1 MQRIL
6 AMMLIKK
13 LVTITAIMACS
24 LCITCHEQVNQG
36 LLLSLNQALSGRAP
50 VADAGADQRINILRG
65 SVDLDGS
72 GSHDPE
78 GKALAYSWSVTF
90 QPAGSSVSFA
100 DSTAAATS
108 FTFDIEGTYEIMLTV
123 DDGYNSSSDL
133 VTVDVAG
140 NNGPTADAGTDL
152 EVTAGDVVTL
162 DGSGSLDQDGDSLIY
177 TWTQILGPAIGTG
190 TLTGVHPAFTA
201 PSEVCTLAYDLR
213 VDDGAGY
220 SFSDRVF
227 IFIMRKG
234 GAAIYV
240 ATTGDDAFEG
250 TRARPLKTIQA
261 GINAALAAGSD
272 VYMGAGL
279 YNESITLASGVSLF
293 GGFDP
298 STWVRDSFDPSY
310 TPLFTSTIQGGT
322 LAVDGNGISGAIIEG
337 LTISSADATI
347 AGSGSCGIR
356 LIYSTVTLRHCSIS
370 AGNGTPGANGANR
383 ANGLPGEN
391 GVAGQAGAKDN
402 PRNGNGGRGGNGY
415 DGGNGGRGGDGGFY
429 DVLDVD
435 PNGDGEP
442 GEDGYVGLYGGTAGT
457 GGSGGDCG
465 TEGEN
470 GSGGSGG
477 SPGTNGVHGPGGSS
491 GFLNN
496 NLWVSATGIAGTD
509 GNPGNGGGGGGGGG
523 GQYGM
528 STPGT
533 GNGGGGGGGG
543 GEGGHGGRCGQGGG
557 GSFGLFVIESTI
569 TIENCTI
576 RSGNGGNGGSGG
588 SGGAGGPGGAGGA
601 GATYG
606 NDEIGEGGDGGAGG
620 QGGSGGHGGGGAGGP
635 SFSTF
640 KYGWFSIIISSD
652 CIYIYGSGGTGGASS
667 GNAGYAG
674 ESGQL
679 GGASI

>member
-1 MQRIL
+1 
-6 AMMLIKK
+6 MMLIKK

-24 LCITCHEQVNQG
+24 LCITCHEQASQG
-36 LLLSLNQALSGRAP
+36 LLLSLNQALSGQPP

-65 SVDLDGS
+65 SIDLDGS
-72 GSHDPE
+72 GSRDPE
-78 GKALAYSWSVTF
+78 GKALAYSWSVIF
-90 QPAGSSVSFA
+90 QPAGSSVSFT

-108 FTFDIEGTYEIMLTV
+108 FTFDTEGTYEIMLTV

-140 NNGPTADAGTDL
+140 NTGPTADAGTDR
-152 EVTAGDVVTL
+152 EVTAGDIVTL

-190 TLTGVHPAFTA
+190 TLTGAHPAFTA

-220 SFSDRVF
+220 SFADRVF
-227 IFIMRKG
+227 IFVMRKS

-272 VYMGAGL
+272 VYIGAGL

-337 LTISSADATI
+337 LTITSADATI

-370 AGNGTPGANGANR
+370 AGNGAPGANGANG

-402 PRNGNGGRGGNGY
+402 ARNGNGGRGGNGY
-415 DGGNGGRGGDGGFY
+415 GGGNGGRGGDGGY
-429 DVLDVD
+429 YYVD
-435 PNGDGEP
+435 DPDREGNGEP

-457 GGSGGDCG
+457 GGSGGDCDH
-465 TEGEN
+465 EGEN

-477 SPGTNGVHGPGGSS
+477 SSGTSGVHGPGGSS

-496 NLWVSATGIAGTD
+496 NLWVSAAGIAGTD

-543 GEGGHGGRCGQGGG
+543 GEGGYGGRCGQGGG
-557 GSFGLFVIESTI
+557 GSFGLFVIESNI

-588 SGGAGGPGGAGGA
+588 SGGASGPGGAGGA

-620 QGGSGGHGGGGAGGP
+620 QGGNGGHGGGGAGGP

-640 KYGWFSIIISSD
+640 KYGWFSIIISTDST
-652 CIYIYGSGGTGGASS
+652 YIYGSGGTGGASS
-667 GNAGYAG
+667 GNAGHAG

-679 GGASI
+679 GGAST